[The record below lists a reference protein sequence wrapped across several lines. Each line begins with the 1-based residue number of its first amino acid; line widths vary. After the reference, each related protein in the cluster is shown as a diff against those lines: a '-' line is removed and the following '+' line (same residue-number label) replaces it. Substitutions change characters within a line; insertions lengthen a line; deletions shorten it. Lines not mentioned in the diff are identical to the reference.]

1 MGGNAFP
8 QTERIDLQTYNSIGS
23 DLIYSL
29 NAYLMM
35 QRKFQEEHSEDQNK
49 HSYWQQEQ
57 HPYYF
62 GIVRHYGTKQ
72 DFGDMDLIGTV
83 PKETILDFFKYF
95 IQS

>member
-35 QRKFQEEHSEDQNK
+35 QRKFKEEPSEYPNK
-49 HSYWQQEQ
+49 HSYWQ
-57 HPYYF
+57 P
-62 GIVRHYGTKQ
+62 
-72 DFGDMDLIGTV
+72 
-83 PKETILDFFKYF
+83 
-95 IQS
+95 